1 MTTDAT
7 ITHTG
12 AAGATGRDATARP
25 AVDPAA
31 TKAPAERVTLAREP
45 IVSCEQCGMC
55 SSACPITGV
64 DDFNIRRIER
74 AVQLGV
80 VDHLLGTR
88 LPWLCTTCGRCEAA
102 CPNGY
107 KIMTT
112 TRTLRAMMAEELTPP
127 MAPCRKACPAG
138 MDAPRYIRLIAE
150 SRFADAYAVIRE
162 AAPLPGVLG
171 RVCAH
176 PCEDQCRRTAVNQPI
191 SICSLKRFAFDQAA
205 ADFAPPSTAADTG
218 KTVAVVGSGPAG
230 LTAAFHLRKKGHAVT
245 LVEARAEAGGMLR
258 YGIPAYRLPQEVLD
272 KEIGDILA
280 MGVDFTPNTALGE
293 QVTLEK
299 LQADHDAVL
308 LTVGAQVS
316 RKVKLEGADH
326 PDVLWGVEYLAD
338 VRAGVDVQLK
348 GRVAVV
354 GGGNVA
360 VDVALSALRTG
371 ASSVVL
377 VSLESREEMP
387 AFSWEVEE
395 ALQEGVEIV
404 PSWGPGRILISE
416 SGADTGFAAGAVG
429 ADGSG
434 RSVVTGMELVQC
446 TSVFDDSG
454 GFCPLFSEETKEL
467 ACDQVILA
475 IGQSTDLTF
484 LDPKGEVQLMGGL
497 IDVDL
502 TTQATALEGVFAAGD
517 AAAKAPGTPG
527 TIVNAIAAGRRAA
540 GAIDTF
546 LGGDGDTY
554 EAIGLAD
561 GAVKY
566 TGERE
571 VGFAELERVAM
582 PVLDPAG
589 RVCGFDEVACG
600 FDAET
605 AVHEARRCLNCDLE
619 IVMARNGG
627 PAVHV

>member
-7 ITHTG
+7 IT
-12 AAGATGRDATARP
+12 AAGAP
-25 AVDPAA
+25 APAA
-31 TKAPAERVTLAREP
+31 NITTAREP

-64 DDFNIRRIER
+64 EDFNIRRIER

-80 VDHLLGTR
+80 VDGLLGSR

-112 TRTLRAMMAEELTPP
+112 TRALRAMMAEELTPS

-150 SRFADAYAVIRE
+150 GRFADAYAVIRE

-205 ADFAPPSTAADTG
+205 AEFAPPSTAPDTG

-230 LTAAFHLRKKGHAVT
+230 LTAAFHLRKKGHEVT
-245 LVEARAEAGGMLR
+245 LLEARAEAGGMLR

-293 QVTLEK
+293 HVTLEQ
-299 LQADHDAVL
+299 LQAEHDAVL

-338 VRAGVDVQLK
+338 VRAGVDVRLK

-377 VSLESREEMP
+377 VSLESREQMP
-387 AFSWEVEE
+387 AFAWEVEE
-395 ALQEGVEIV
+395 ALQEGVELV
-404 PSWGPGRILISE
+404 PSWGPGRILV
-416 SGADTGFAAGAVG
+416 ADAG
-429 ADGSG
+429 ADGAG
-434 RSVVTGMELVQC
+434 GSVVTGMELVQC

-454 GFCPLFSEETKEL
+454 AFCPLFSEEKKEL

-484 LDPKGEVQLMGGL
+484 LDPKGEVQLIGGL
-497 IDVDL
+497 IDVRLED
-502 TTQATALEGVFAAGD
+502 QATALEGVFAAGD

-540 GAIDTF
+540 GAIDAF

-554 EAIGLAD
+554 EAIGPAD
-561 GAVKY
+561 GEVEY
-566 TGERE
+566 TGGRE
-571 VGFAELERVAM
+571 PGFAELERVAM
-582 PVLDPAG
+582 PVLDPAE
-589 RVCGFDEVACG
+589 RVCGFGEVACG
-600 FDAET
+600 FDAEA

-619 IVMARNGG
+619 ILMAREGG
-627 PAVHV
+627 PSVHA

>member
-1 MTTDAT
+1 MTIDAATDAAT
-7 ITHTG
+7 DSATVT
-12 AAGATGRDATARP
+12 AAASDAAATGP
-25 AVDPAA
+25 ALDPGAS
-31 TKAPAERVTLAREP
+31 KASAERVGAAREP

-64 DDFNIRRIER
+64 EDFNIRRIER

-138 MDAPRYIRLIAE
+138 MDAPRYIRMIAE
-150 SRFADAYAVIRE
+150 GRFADAYAVIRE
-162 AAPLPGVLG
+162 TAPLPGVLG

-176 PCEDQCRRTAVNQPI
+176 PCEDQCRRKAVNQPI
-191 SICSLKRFAFDQAA
+191 SICSLKRFAYDQGSADFPAA
-205 ADFAPPSTAADTG
+205 ATAADTG

-230 LTAAFHLRKKGHAVT
+230 LTAAFYLRKKGHAVT
-245 LVEARAEAGGMLR
+245 LLEAREEAGGMLR
-258 YGIPAYRLPQEVLD
+258 YGIPAYRLPEEVLD
-272 KEIGDILA
+272 KEIGDILT
-280 MGVDFTPNTALGE
+280 MGVDFRPGTELGGA
-293 QVTLEK
+293 VTLEQ
-299 LQADHDAVL
+299 LHTEHDAVL
-308 LTVGAQVS
+308 LAVGAQQS

-338 VRAGVDVQLK
+338 VRAGKEVRLK

-360 VDVALSALRTG
+360 VDVALTALRTG
-371 ASSVVL
+371 AESVAMVA
-377 VSLESREEMP
+377 LESREEMP
-387 AFSWEVEE
+387 AFDWEVEE
-395 ALQEGVEIV
+395 ALQEGVELI
-404 PSWGPGRILISE
+404 PSWGPGRIITAGD
-416 SGADTGFAAGAVG
+416 GADGDAAGA
-429 ADGSG
+429 
-434 RSVVTGMELVQC
+434 VTGMELVQC

-454 GFCPLFSEETKEL
+454 AFCPLFSEEQREL

-475 IGQSTDLTF
+475 IGQSTDLSF
-484 LDPKGEVQLMGGL
+484 LEAKGAVETIGGM

-502 TTQATALEGVFAAGD
+502 ASQATALAGVFAAGD

-527 TIVNAIAAGRRAA
+527 TIINAIAAGRRAA
-540 GAIDTF
+540 AAIDAY
-546 LGGDGDTY
+546 LGGDGDIAETLLPADDAATPY
-554 EAIGLAD
+554 D
-561 GAVKY
+561 GA
-566 TGERE
+566 RE
-571 VGFAELERVAM
+571 PGFAEQERVAM
-582 PVLDPAG
+582 PVLDPAE
-589 RVCGFDEVACG
+589 RVRGFMEVACG
-600 FDAET
+600 FDAEA

-619 IVMARNGG
+619 IVMAREGG
-627 PAVHV
+627 PAVSADTPL